1 MKALNQK
8 NKKMEK
14 IITKLLEVSYP
25 SINTS
30 ILLEIVQATPN
41 PQIATEMLCGLYS
54 EPEIVNTRV
63 MSTNSEGVLTFK
75 SYDKWQDKV
84 YYSYKKE
91 ETKSGYF
98 PKSLRKEDVTMENF
112 DSLKCQWKDG
122 ETHTL
127 YIPTG
132 KMEERESY
140 MSLSS
145 WERLKYVP
153 TEGEI
158 RQREFENM
166 YS

>member
-1 MKALNQK
+1 
-8 NKKMEK
+8 MEK
-14 IITKLLEVSYP
+14 IIAKLLEVSYP
-25 SINTS
+25 GINTS
-30 ILLEIVQATPN
+30 VLLEIVQATPD

-54 EPEIVNTRV
+54 YPEIVNTRV
-63 MSTNSEGVLTFK
+63 MSTSSEGVLTFK

-84 YYSYKKE
+84 HYSYEKA

-98 PKSLRKEDVTMENF
+98 PKTIQKKDVTLENF
-112 DSLKCQWKDG
+112 DSLKCSWKEG

-145 WERLKYVP
+145 WERLKYAP
-153 TEGEI
+153 TENEI
-158 RQREFENM
+158 RQLEAENM

>member
-1 MKALNQK
+1 
-8 NKKMEK
+8 MEK
-14 IITKLLEVSYP
+14 IIAKLLEVSYP
-25 SINTS
+25 GINTS
-30 ILLEIVQATPN
+30 VLLEIVQATPD
-41 PQIATEMLCGLYS
+41 PKLATEMLCGLYR

-75 SYDKWQDKV
+75 SYDKWQDRV
-84 YYSYKKE
+84 IYSYEKE
-91 ETKSGYF
+91 ETRSGYF
-98 PKSLRKEDVTMENF
+98 PKSLRKEDVTIKTF
-112 DSLKCQWKDG
+112 DSLKCPWKEG

-145 WERLKYVP
+145 WERLKYAP

-158 RQREFENM
+158 RQLEAENI